1 MLYNKPTYYLFL
13 FSRLRIFVFVT
24 NYSKKLSL
32 TGETMSQQ
40 PTTSDSNV
48 SREEI
53 LEVANLA
60 RLGVDESTAD
70 SYADDISKVLKLMNT
85 LSNVDTT
92 DIKPLANIHEACQE
106 LRADVAK
113 HDINRERNQS
123 VAPAVEEGLYLV
135 PQVIE

>member
-1 MLYNKPTYYLFL
+1 
-13 FSRLRIFVFVT
+13 
-24 NYSKKLSL
+24 
-32 TGETMSQQ
+32 MSQQ
-40 PTTSDSNV
+40 PATSDNTV

-70 SYADDISKVLKLMNT
+70 SYADDISKVLKLMHT
-85 LSNVDTT
+85 LSSVDTT

-106 LRADVAK
+106 LRADVAN

>member
-1 MLYNKPTYYLFL
+1 
-13 FSRLRIFVFVT
+13 
-24 NYSKKLSL
+24 
-32 TGETMSQQ
+32 MSQQ

-53 LEVANLA
+53 LEVASLA
-60 RLGVDESTAD
+60 RLGVDETTAD
-70 SYADDISKVLKLMNT
+70 NYADDISKVLKLMHT
-85 LSNVDTT
+85 LANVDTT
-92 DIKPLANIHEACQE
+92 DIKPLSNIHEACQE
-106 LRADVAK
+106 LRVDVAK

>member
-1 MLYNKPTYYLFL
+1 
-13 FSRLRIFVFVT
+13 
-24 NYSKKLSL
+24 
-32 TGETMSQQ
+32 MSQQ
-40 PTTSDSNV
+40 PATSDSNV

-53 LEVANLA
+53 LEVASLA
-60 RLGVDESTAD
+60 RLGVDETTAN
-70 SYADDISKVLKLMNT
+70 SYADEISKVLKLMHT
-85 LSNVDTT
+85 LSNADTT
-92 DIKPLANIHEACQE
+92 DVKPLSNIHEACQD

>member
-1 MLYNKPTYYLFL
+1 
-13 FSRLRIFVFVT
+13 
-24 NYSKKLSL
+24 
-32 TGETMSQQ
+32 MSQQ
-40 PTTSDSNV
+40 PATSDSNV

-92 DIKPLANIHEACQE
+92 DIKPLANIHEVCQE